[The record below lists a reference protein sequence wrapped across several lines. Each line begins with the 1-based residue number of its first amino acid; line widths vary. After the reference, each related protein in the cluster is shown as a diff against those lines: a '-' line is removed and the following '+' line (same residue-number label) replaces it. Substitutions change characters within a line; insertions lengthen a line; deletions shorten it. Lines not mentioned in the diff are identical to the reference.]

1 MTNAVRTH
9 QTAFGV
15 IEERGSEAILADA
28 ATAFMLPLICVRRS
42 DRAAEPGCG
51 TGVLSIYM
59 ALAGAAHVTGTDT
72 DPATIAGARQNAAI
86 NRAPNVEFIEGSL
99 LEPVAGPLDLVVA
112 NLPHR
117 PAPQPFNP
125 RYYGGPDGTD
135 LVRALSAQVTSKLA
149 PGGRLVFYLNSIANP
164 RRVLA
169 TLAERFDVTTLGER
183 RRDFT
188 REEFDTLTPGLF
200 AHLEAQ
206 RDRGEAEFWRD
217 ENELYFTGRVYCQ
230 NSLEMSTC

>member
-1 MTNAVRTH
+1 MTDAVRKH
-9 QTAFGV
+9 QTALGV

-28 ATAFMLPLICVRRS
+28 ATAFMLPLIRVRRG

-51 TGVLSIYM
+51 TGVLGICM
-59 ALAGAAHVTGTDT
+59 ALAGAARVTGTDT
-72 DPATIAGARQNAAI
+72 DPAALSAARQNAAI

-99 LEPVAGPLDLVVA
+99 LDPVAGPLDLIAA

-117 PAPQPFNP
+117 PAPRSFNP

-135 LVRALSAQVTSKLA
+135 LVRALIAQAADKLA

-169 TLAERFDVTTLGER
+169 ALAERFDVTMLGER

-188 REEFDTLTPGLF
+188 REEFDALTLGLF

-217 ENELYFTGRVYCQ
+217 ENGLYFTGRVYEAR
-230 NSLEMSTC
+230 LR

>member
-1 MTNAVRTH
+1 MSDAVRKH

-15 IEERGSEAILADA
+15 LEERGPEVILADA
-28 ATAFMLPLICVRRS
+28 ATAFMLPLLRVRRG

-51 TGVLSIYM
+51 TGVLSLFM
-59 ALAGAAHVTGTDT
+59 TLAGAARVTGTDT
-72 DPATIAGARQNAAI
+72 DPAAIAAARQNSVI
-86 NRAPNVEFIEGSL
+86 NRAPNIEFIEGSL
-99 LEPVAGPLDLVVA
+99 LEPVAGPLDLIVA

-117 PAPQPFNP
+117 PAPRPFNP
-125 RYYGGPDGTD
+125 RYYGGPDGAD
-135 LVRALSAQVTSKLA
+135 LVRALIAQAAAKLA
-149 PGGRLVFYLNSIANP
+149 PGGRLVLYLNSIANP

-169 TLAERFDVTTLGER
+169 ALAERFDVATLGER

-217 ENELYFTGRVYCQ
+217 ENGLYFIGRVYEAR
-230 NSLEMSTC
+230 LR

>member
-1 MTNAVRTH
+1 MNNAVRKH
-9 QTAFGV
+9 QTRFGV
-15 IEERGSEAILADA
+15 LEERGPETILADA
-28 ATAFMLPLICVRRS
+28 ATAFMLPLLRVRRG

-51 TGVLSIYM
+51 TGVLSICM
-59 ALAGAAHVTGTDT
+59 ALTGAARVTGTDT
-72 DPATIAGARQNAAI
+72 DPAAIAAARQNAAS
-86 NRAPNVEFIEGSL
+86 NRAPNAEFIEGSL

-117 PAPQPFNP
+117 PAPQPFNA
-125 RYYGGPDGTD
+125 RYYGGSDGTD
-135 LVRALSAQVTSKLA
+135 LVRALISQAADKLA

-169 TLAERFDVTTLGER
+169 ALAERFDVTTLGER

-188 REEFDTLTPGLF
+188 REEFDALTPGLF

-217 ENELYFTGRVYCQ
+217 ENELYFTGRVYEAR
-230 NSLEMSTC
+230 LR